1 MMLTSPPP
9 SITDHDVTP
18 MICNNMPLTIGA
30 SLFMNEVNVLVTLAT
45 VHLIALMS
53 PGPDFALVVQNAS
66 RHGRH
71 TGIAIAVG
79 LSCGIL
85 LHSILSLTGISY
97 LVHQYPILFI
107 ALEIGGGSYLLYL
120 GCLSLHSTVTG
131 WNATPSAPHSAPITL
146 LFHSHRQA
154 FTRGLMTNIL
164 NPKALVFF
172 ISLMSS
178 LVPADMSLSGKGFAL
193 LILFGLSLFWFSLL
207 AWMLSTKAL
216 QKKLHEA
223 TVYIDGL
230 CGAVFTIIGV
240 SILWQLA
247 SSLLL

>member
-1 MMLTSPPP
+1 
-9 SITDHDVTP
+9 
-18 MICNNMPLTIGA
+18 
-30 SLFMNEVNVLVTLAT
+30 MNEVTILITLASI
-45 VHLIALMS
+45 HFIALMS
-53 PGPDFALVVQNAS
+53 PGPDFALVVQNAT
-66 RHGRH
+66 RHGRQ
-71 TGIAIAVG
+71 TGLYIALG

-85 LHSILSLTGISY
+85 LHSLLSLTGISY
-97 LVHQYPILFI
+97 LVHQQPTLFAI
-107 ALEIGGGSYLLYL
+107 IQLAGGSYLLYL
-120 GCLSLHSTVTG
+120 GYGALKATWYTIQHHDDDTDSVHSTDLILT
-131 WNATPSAPHSAPITL
+131 NK
-146 LFHSHRQA
+146 REA
-154 FTRGLMTNIL
+154 FSKGFATNIL

-240 SILWQLA
+240 SILWQ
-247 SSLLL
+247 SLSGLIA

>member
-1 MMLTSPPP
+1 
-9 SITDHDVTP
+9 
-18 MICNNMPLTIGA
+18 
-30 SLFMNEVNVLVTLAT
+30 MNEVTILITLASI
-45 VHLIALMS
+45 HFIALMS
-53 PGPDFALVVQNAS
+53 PGPDFALVVQNAT
-66 RHGRH
+66 RHGRQ
-71 TGIAIAVG
+71 TGLYIALG

-85 LHSILSLTGISY
+85 LHSLLSLTGISY
-97 LVHQYPILFI
+97 LVHQQPTLFAI
-107 ALEIGGGSYLLYL
+107 IQLAGGSYLLYL
-120 GCLSLHSTVTG
+120 GYGALKATWHIIQHHDDDTDTVNSKDLILT
-131 WNATPSAPHSAPITL
+131 NK
-146 LFHSHRQA
+146 REA
-154 FTRGLMTNIL
+154 FSKGFATNIL

-207 AWMLSTKAL
+207 AWMLSTKTL

-240 SILWQLA
+240 SILWQSA
-247 SSLLL
+247 SSLLI